1 MINDLHDTL
10 LLKRDTVT
18 EAFPKDWGSWIIWD
32 STLLDINL
40 WCMEGIK
47 LPGEP
52 IDAEDILDF
61 SLHFTI
67 PPMEPEDIR
76 PGLVLK
82 SADHPENRAIFSRPK
97 EYRDELLV
105 TNSTLEVLSRDGDRL
120 LCKLTGDCSGAKRN
134 DASEDSFSLEAT
146 VWLETDGGM
155 RMKAEILSDFLALFP
170 EHRTYFRETLNDY
183 GYFPDHIFYEYCINH
198 QLTELLRRNDDEE
211 RIRKYVNFI
220 EHMWRDGDVTDVNVV
235 NVTILEYLSDH
246 RGVWRCLGTYISEE
260 FRDYINNDV
269 LLHNIAMRHVAPI

>member
-170 EHRTYFRETLNDY
+170 EHRTYFHESMKQD
-183 GYFPDHIFYEYCINH
+183 GYFADHIFYADCINYP
-198 QLTELLRRNDDEE
+198 LIELLRRNNDEE
-211 RIRKYVNFI
+211 LIRKYVNFI
-220 EHMWRDGDVTDVNVV
+220 EHMWRDGSESDLNVV
-235 NVTILEYLSDH
+235 YVTILENLSDYKEVWH
-246 RGVWRCLGTYISEE
+246 RLGAYISEE
-260 FRDYINNDV
+260 FRDFINNDV
-269 LLHNIAMRHVAPI
+269 LVHNVAMRHVAPI